1 MDFGKMMNLMQNPNG
16 LSSIMLEDAF
26 EDEETGHTFSQAE
39 LIADVVNILR
49 MDTKRL
55 GQALGVPVEI
65 NRMTPERAAELL
77 QGVAMGN
84 DMGLIQIFDEIED
97 QRQQILAEV
106 ESEDE
111 ADEWMEQKKSM
122 LYTYGDEADAD
133 DASEE

>member
-1 MDFGKMMNLMQNPNG
+1 MDFGQMMNLMQNPNG

-106 ESEDE
+106 ESEDD